1 MNVLKWTIF
10 TRAAKHLKLKKRV
23 IEKNEEIG
31 KSIRK
36 VIYSNKVIFQKD
48 SIRGKCVQQ
57 SFVVISF
64 ILFFIFVTEIKNC
77 HS

>member
-36 VIYSNKVIFQKD
+36 IIYSNKVIF
-48 SIRGKCVQQ
+48 
-57 SFVVISF
+57 
-64 ILFFIFVTEIKNC
+64 
-77 HS
+77 